1 MRGQKTDT
9 RTNRGAG
16 QGESLETLG
25 REVSRAVEE
34 LAALTRSWWPPKT
47 VRRRIIRAQ
56 APEIL
61 RAEKKP
67 GGNR

>member
-1 MRGQKTDT
+1 MRKTHDEQT
-9 RTNRGAG
+9 ASRAG
-16 QGESLETLG
+16 QGDNLAALG
-25 REVSRAVEE
+25 REVGRAVEE

-47 VRRRIIRAQ
+47 VRRRLIRAQ